1 VLFALYNPPNRK
13 FYGGCQL
20 QAKVVFADYL
30 EVYILHDITCPLF
43 VAVFPSAR
51 FSTLLGCRHR
61 VALLGYNWCIL
72 YLHRSYEQYIVV
84 GSLIILSTGMS
95 PPSLALD

>member
-1 VLFALYNPPNRK
+1 MLFDLNNPPNQK

-20 QAKVVFADYL
+20 QAKIVFADYL

-43 VAVFPSAR
+43 VTVCPSAR
-51 FSTLLGCRHR
+51 LTILLGCRHR
-61 VALLGYNWCIL
+61 VAFLGNDWCIL

-84 GSLIILSTGMS
+84 GSLIILSMGMS
-95 PPSLALD
+95 PS